1 MDYSFRMLRAAF
13 PVTCALLAGCAAVPP
28 PASQVPTAQAAID
41 RLRTTGDCE
50 ASLKAKAKI
59 DHWSEQGR
67 VRGDVYLF
75 AAYPARLRLD
85 AISPFGV
92 ALATLTSDGRSFA
105 LADLRAKRFYVGPAS
120 ACNLARL
127 TTVPLPAHV
136 LVDLLRGQAPVLRH
150 EGVGTVTWSPKG
162 YYVLVVEGAHDAIE
176 EIHVA
181 PHPDDA
187 AKPWQEQRMRL
198 LEVRVWQKGI
208 LLYDASLEDHA
219 AVAMSEPLVDATG
232 LEPTLSPSGARCLA
246 EAPRRIH
253 FVVPAKGEDVVFRYD
268 EIAWNPP
275 IPDGTFVQAPRDG
288 LPTTP
293 VTCE

>member
-1 MDYSFRMLRAAF
+1 
-13 PVTCALLAGCAAVPP
+13 
-28 PASQVPTAQAAID
+28 
-41 RLRTTGDCE
+41 
-50 ASLKAKAKI
+50 
-59 DHWSEQGR
+59 
-67 VRGDVYLF
+67 
-75 AAYPARLRLD
+75 
-85 AISPFGV
+85 
-92 ALATLTSDGRSFA
+92 
-105 LADLRAKRFYVGPAS
+105 
-120 ACNLARL
+120 
-127 TTVPLPAHV
+127 
-136 LVDLLRGQAPVLRH
+136 
-150 EGVGTVTWSPKG
+150 VGTVTWSPKG